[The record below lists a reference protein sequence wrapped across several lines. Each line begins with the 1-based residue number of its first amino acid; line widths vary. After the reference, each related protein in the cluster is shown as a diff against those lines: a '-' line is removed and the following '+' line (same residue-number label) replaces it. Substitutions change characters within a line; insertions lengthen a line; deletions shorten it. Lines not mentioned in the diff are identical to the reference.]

1 MFLYLIIITMNK
13 IIDSPKI
20 QSLKHAILWWSIYWA
35 WVAIHQALYSQL
47 IIDIIY
53 SSWWQFLTSSLN
65 WYINLRIYNQL
76 KKKLYEFWLDQ
87 KRAIIWWALTSWLE
101 TFLVVFTTQSLLWS
115 KNPISIAITYSAIT
129 TFMLPTIYENKFIS
143 EKKIIKI

>member
-101 TFLVVFTTQSLLWS
+101 TFLVVFITQSLLWS

-129 TFMLPTIYENKFIS
+129 AFMLPTIYENKFIS
-143 EKKIIKI
+143 EKKVIRI